1 MAQGRL
7 TGPFCGETGSEMQAE
22 AADRGFRVGTRY
34 DQLLEKAPSAGEE
47 LIRPRAMTGSF
58 CVVQL

>member
-1 MAQGRL
+1 
-7 TGPFCGETGSEMQAE
+7 MQAE